1 MIHEFQ
7 KRYLDVE
14 IENVLQRT
22 IHCSIKLTQHN
33 HTMTSNWIQKR
44 MCFLWKNKHKQLQSG

>member
-14 IENVLQRT
+14 IENVLQGT
-22 IHCSIKLTQHN
+22 IHCRIKLTEHN
-33 HTMTSNWIQKR
+33 HTIISNWIQKTYV
-44 MCFLWKNKHKQLQSG
+44 FLGKNKKQLLQSG